1 MYVGRKT
8 HLFPWKY
15 GCKNL
20 THH

>member
-8 HLFPWKY
+8 HLFSWKY